1 MTNEPTYT
9 DGNALAG
16 PLSELFAVDISIADM
31 TCAGCGLR
39 SRAAQLHVYALGP
52 GTVARCP
59 GCDDPMLRF
68 VRTPTSAVLDLRGT
82 INLSVPLPTFGP

>member
-1 MTNEPTYT
+1 VTAEPTYL

-39 SRAAQLHVYALGP
+39 SRTAQLHVYAAGP

-59 GCDDPMLRF
+59 GCQDPMLRY
-68 VRTPTSAVLDLRGT
+68 VRTPTSAVLDLHGSIR
-82 INLSVPLPTFGP
+82 LSVPLPTVRG